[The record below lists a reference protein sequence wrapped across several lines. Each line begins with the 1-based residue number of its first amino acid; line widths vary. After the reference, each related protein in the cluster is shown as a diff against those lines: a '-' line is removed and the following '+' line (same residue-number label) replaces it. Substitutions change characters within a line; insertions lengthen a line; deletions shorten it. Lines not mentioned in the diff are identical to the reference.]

1 MPPECVNG
9 RIIWLT
15 LVALFG
21 SLTADHED
29 LPGGVDN
36 VGGDGLQL
44 VDAHDAGYLG
54 HQAFDEA
61 EVSAGDL
68 SDSVDRF
75 SMVGVGRVEG

>member
-1 MPPECVNG
+1 MNG

-29 LPGGVDN
+29 LPGGVN
-36 VGGDGLQL
+36 YVWGDDLQL
-44 VDAHDAGYLG
+44 VDAHDAGDLG
-54 HQAFDEA
+54 HQAFDQA

-68 SDSVDRF
+68 GDSVGRF
-75 SMVGVGRVEG
+75 GMVGVGGVER